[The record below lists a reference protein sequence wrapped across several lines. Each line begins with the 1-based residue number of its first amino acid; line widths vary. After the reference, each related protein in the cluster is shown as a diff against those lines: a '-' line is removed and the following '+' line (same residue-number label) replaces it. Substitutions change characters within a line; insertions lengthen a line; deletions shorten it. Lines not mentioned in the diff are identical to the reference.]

1 MGSSTQRSKG
11 KGMLVLTRNEGQRLI
26 IGDKEMIIT
35 VLGISKNQ
43 VRIGINAPK
52 HVVVHREEIYEK
64 IKAQDKTENRGNK

>member
-1 MGSSTQRSKG
+1 
-11 KGMLVLTRNEGQRLI
+11 MLVLTRNEGQRLI

-35 VLGISKNQ
+35 VLGISKSQ

>member
-1 MGSSTQRSKG
+1 
-11 KGMLVLTRNEGQRLI
+11 MLVLTRNEGQRLI

-64 IKAQDKTENRGNK
+64 IKAQDKTENRGNQ

>member
-1 MGSSTQRSKG
+1 
-11 KGMLVLTRNEGQRLI
+11 MLVLTRNEGQRLI